1 MGSYSE
7 PESQHGKK
15 IPDVVLDTVMNW
27 LKKEKEEGSFV
38 DYLEKISLGG
48 PLLSPENV
56 LTENLIASLKET
68 GQGKKKGFVK
78 RQLTDLKPVCLE
90 LGRMALNTNQMILE
104 KSRERYL
111 ELSLLAER
119 INLHFVSCQA
129 SLDMERIKEN
139 EAVFPYPVER
149 IDREL
154 HEYLSREII
163 ACWEDSNYFNKW
175 VKEHFE
181 NEGNR
186 TLPYSGNPEPVRK
199 RFAKIMDND
208 SPDKME
214 SISSFFKNDKDLHSF
229 LESRDFSYGL
239 TDVSD
244 ALFTKLMD
252 EIKEELRLYTQ
263 EGEIEEGKA
272 LLLSENTIP
281 FLRTVPVI
289 DGEWIDHQMALYLE
303 ASGILSEDNFV
314 FSSSEGIH
322 PFALPLVIS
331 ERTGNSIENI
341 TEDLK
346 SNQAIFQKAL
356 AQAKEDLERYPWKS
370 CIIRGREHIPLEK
383 YLALERRHWKGTFKH
398 KEGFKINSWNRWV
411 IDEENENPEGIASIG
426 NIRVHTIDIEE
437 ILGQVYESSREE
449 IDRQNRIRYCNMDL
463 VNKWEMHKKQSYS
476 TDSDQNAGEG
486 HYSAAYITDTEPV
499 RKRLSE
505 IRSMAENMTLDLLGM
520 RTAVNWLSQ
529 EFFSDNNFLF
539 PEIENDIDQTI
550 ASLHQLIETYNQQIA
565 SEIEEYSFSDPLC
578 GEDNTGNNW
587 EALFPKGY
595 YISLE
600 TIREGVLERAKRI
613 FSELSFLLR

>member
-1 MGSYSE
+1 MGNYSDL
-7 PESQHGKK
+7 ESQHDKK
-15 IPDVVLDTVMNW
+15 IPDVVLDTVLNW
-27 LKKEKEEGSFV
+27 LKKEKQEGSFV

-56 LTENLIASLKET
+56 LTENLITSLKET

-78 RQLTDLKPVCLE
+78 RQLTDLKPVCLK

-129 SLDMERIKEN
+129 SVDMERIKEN
-139 EAVFPYPVER
+139 EAVFPYPVEQ

-163 ACWEDSNYFNKW
+163 VCWEDSKYLHKW

-181 NEGNR
+181 NEGNK
-186 TLPYSGNPEPVRK
+186 TLPYSGNPGPVRK

-214 SISSFFKNDKDLHSF
+214 SISSFFKNEKDLHSF

-239 TDVSD
+239 TDVPD
-244 ALFTKLMD
+244 ALFKKLKD
-252 EIKEELRLYTQ
+252 ELKEELKLYAL

-272 LLLSENTIP
+272 MLLSENTIP

-303 ASGILSEDNFV
+303 ASGILSEENYV
-314 FSSSEGIH
+314 FSSSECIH
-322 PFALPLVIS
+322 PFALPPIVAEKS
-331 ERTGNSIENI
+331 EDRIKNTSD
-341 TEDLK
+341 DLK
-346 SNQAIFQKAL
+346 KDQAIFQRAL
-356 AQAKEDLERYPWKS
+356 TQAKEDLERYPWKS
-370 CIIRGREHIPLEK
+370 CIIRGREHIPLES
-383 YLALERRHWKGTFKH
+383 YLALERKHWKGTFKIE
-398 KEGFKINSWNRWV
+398 EGFKTNSWNRWV
-411 IDEENENPEGIASIG
+411 IDEENEDQEGIAAIG

-437 ILGQVYESSREE
+437 ILGQVYESSQEE
-449 IDRQNRIRYCNMDL
+449 IDRQNRIRYFNKDL
-463 VNKWEMHKKQSYS
+463 IKKWEMHKKQSD
-476 TDSDQNAGEG
+476 TADSDKIAGEG
-486 HYSAAYITDTEPV
+486 HYSAPYITDTEPI

-505 IRSMAENMTLDLLGM
+505 IRSTAENMALDLLGM

-529 EFFSDNNFLF
+529 EFFRDNDFLF
-539 PEIENDIDQTI
+539 PEIEKDIDRSI

-565 SEIEEYSFSDPLC
+565 TEIEEFSFADPSY
-578 GEDNTGNNW
+578 GEGEKENSW
-587 EALFPKGY
+587 ETLFPKSY
-595 YISLE
+595 YISIE
-600 TIREGVLERAKRI
+600 TIREGVLVRARRI
-613 FSELSFLLR
+613 FSELSFILS